1 MQYGLNESD
10 IQKMNGIFAAYK
22 DVEQAVLYG
31 SRAKGNFKPYSDI
44 DIALKGNNLDLS
56 LKWKME
62 DNLDDL
68 LLPYK
73 MDIVIFSQILNPDLV
88 EHINRVGKIFYSKG
102 SADLFSNN
110 GD

>member
-10 IQKMNGIFAAYK
+10 IQKINAVFAAYK
-22 DVEQAVLYG
+22 DVEEVVLYG

-44 DIALKGNNLDLS
+44 DLALKGNNLDLP

-73 MDIVIFSQILNPDLV
+73 MDIVIFAHISNSDLV
-88 EHINRVGKIFYSKG
+88 EHINRAGKILYSRK
-102 SADLFSNN
+102 
-110 GD
+110 

>member
-1 MQYGLNESD
+1 MQYGLNELD
-10 IQKMNGIFAAYK
+10 IQKMNAIFAAYK
-22 DVEQAVLYG
+22 DIEQVILYG

-44 DIALKGNNLDLS
+44 DLALKGNNLNLS

-73 MDIVIFSQILNPDLV
+73 MDIVIFSHIQNSDLV
-88 EHINRVGKIFYSKG
+88 EHINRVGKIFYRRSV
-102 SADLFSNN
+102 
-110 GD
+110 